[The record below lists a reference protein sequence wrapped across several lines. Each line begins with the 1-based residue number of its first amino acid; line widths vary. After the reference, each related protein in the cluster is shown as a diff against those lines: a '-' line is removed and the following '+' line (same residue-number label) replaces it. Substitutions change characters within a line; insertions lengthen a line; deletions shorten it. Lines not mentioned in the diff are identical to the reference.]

1 MARSVGLL
9 AVGLGV
15 GHGVPVVTRLVSG
28 ERPYD
33 QHAVWLLWIA
43 IILLVSGGL
52 NLAVSGALGRSE
64 RRAWR
69 TSGGASALCVLLAAS
84 LAPVFGN
91 PLNLLLLGTHGAYLA
106 LWALQ
111 RPGGSSRP

>member
-9 AVGLGV
+9 AVVLGV
-15 GHGVPVVTRLVSG
+15 GHGVPVVTRLLSG

-43 IILLVSGGL
+43 VILLVSGGL
-52 NLAVSGALGRSE
+52 NLAVGGALRRSE

-69 TSGGASALCVLLAAS
+69 TSGGASALCVLLAVS

-91 PLNLLLLGTHGAYLA
+91 PLNLLLLATHVAYLVV
-106 LWALQ
+106 WALQ
-111 RPGGSSRP
+111 GPGGWSRA